1 MNPSKGCYDLIK
13 LFEGCKL
20 SAYVDPGTGSLPITI
35 GWGNTLDQ
43 NGKPFK
49 LGDKISQERADF
61 LLEREVNDKA
71 AGVSKLLGNKIVT
84 QNQFDSLVCF
94 AYNIGIGALGKSTL
108 LKKLLINPSDLT
120 IKDEFLRWNKG
131 GGKILPGLT
140 KRRQAEWNLF
150 NKK

>member
-1 MNPSKGCYDLIK
+1 MNPSDKFYRLLK
-13 LFEGCKL
+13 LFEGCEL
-20 SAYVDPGTGSLPITI
+20 EAYVDPGTGSLPITI

-71 AGVSKLLGNKIVT
+71 AGVSKLLGNKIIT

-94 AYNIGIGALGKSTL
+94 AYNIGIGALGKVAV
-108 LKKLLINPSDLT
+108 KYYQD
-120 IKDEFLRWNKG
+120 
-131 GGKILPGLT
+131 
-140 KRRQAEWNLF
+140 
-150 NKK
+150 